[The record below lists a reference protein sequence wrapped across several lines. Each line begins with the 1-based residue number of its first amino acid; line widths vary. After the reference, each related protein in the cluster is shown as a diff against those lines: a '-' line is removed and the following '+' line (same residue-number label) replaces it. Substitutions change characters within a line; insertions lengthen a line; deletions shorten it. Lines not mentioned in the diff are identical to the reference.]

1 MIGAVL
7 SGPEPISR
15 REVVS
20 EMPLL
25 SRFFSFVSFAVLLS
39 SCGGSHGGSD
49 DGDRPPVDVQGTGVE
64 RIDMVMNDVM
74 DRYAPPGI
82 AVAVV
87 RDGAL
92 VVANAYGTADL
103 AGLQPLRPDHLFRIA
118 SVSKPITGIAAL
130 KAIEDGLLDPDAAV
144 FEILASYLPSAGA
157 DPRLSHIRV
166 RHLLH
171 HTSGWNLYDYPAD
184 PLFRSKEIADALG
197 APLPLRPESLVR
209 WIATQ
214 PLAFDPGTDF
224 AYTNIGYV
232 TLGRVLEASTGFLYE
247 DFVRQFVLGPA
258 GITTAR
264 LGGIT
269 RVERVAGEVEYESFR
284 NSIWKSVFD
293 GTTTVPEPAYGGINL
308 VGFDASS
315 AWLVSVV
322 DLVRLAAAAD
332 GDDAYPDIVSRQS
345 IEFMTAVGTPAGTQ
359 PLGVAWFLGTDAAGN
374 VNEWSHAGGMPGTTS
389 YLARLPSGVVFAVVS
404 NTAREEDFFR
414 DLIVGLRTA
423 VEGITDWPQTDLF
436 AQYP

>member
-1 MIGAVL
+1 MKLSL
-7 SGPEPISR
+7 SGTELVTNR
-15 REVVS
+15 RVNS
-20 EMPLL
+20 KMPVPMRIL
-25 SRFFSFVSFAVLLS
+25 SFALSAVLLS
-39 SCGGSHGGSD
+39 SCGGSGGG
-49 DGDRPPVDVQGTGVE
+49 DGSPVVIQGTGVE
-64 RIDMVMNDVM
+64 RIDLVMDDVM

-87 RDGAL
+87 RNGAL

-103 AGLQPLRPDHLFRIA
+103 AGSQALRPDHLFRIA
-118 SVSKPITGIAAL
+118 SVSKPVTGIAAL
-130 KAIEDGLLDPDAAV
+130 KAIEDGLLDPDTAV
-144 FEILASYLPSAGA
+144 FDILASYLPATDA
-157 DPRLSHIRV
+157 DPRLPLIKV

-171 HTSGWNLYDYPAD
+171 HTSGWDLYDFPDD

-197 APLPLRPESLVR
+197 APLPPDPETLVR
-209 WIATQ
+209 WVATQ
-214 PLAFDPGTDF
+214 PLVFDPGADF

-232 TLGRVLEASTGFLYE
+232 TLGRVIEASTGFLYE

-258 GITTAR
+258 GITQAR

-269 RVERVAGEVEYESFR
+269 RAERAADEVEYESFR

-293 GTTTVPEPAYGGINL
+293 GTTTVPDPAYGGINL
-308 VGFDASS
+308 IGFDASS
-315 AWLVSVV
+315 AWLFSAV

-332 GDDAYPDIVSRQS
+332 GDAAYPDIISQQS
-345 IEFMTAVGTPAGTQ
+345 IEFMTAVGTPSGTQ

-374 VNEWSHAGGMPGTTS
+374 VNEWDHAGGMPGTTS
-389 YLARLPSGVVFAVVS
+389 YLARLPNGVIIAVVS

-414 DLIVGLRTA
+414 DLIIGLRNA

-436 AQYP
+436 PQYP